1 MVLLTKIKNLLAILN
16 FSQLL
21 TFIKSLFTT
30 ALVSTLF
37 GIAGA
42 SLGKSFWAG
51 FGYSAAAQFII
62 GYIVATITHS
72 SYKNSTYLA
81 ELNYLEKLS
90 TILNCAYCNHPNIV
104 TFLPEEIP
112 NIICEKCKN
121 TSSIKLQFSVSRTTL
136 PAGDPSMSILKEP
149 QTTHKIKL

>member
-1 MVLLTKIKNLLAILN
+1 MLLLTKIKYIFAAANIN
-16 FSQLL
+16 QLL

-37 GIAGA
+37 GIASA

-51 FGYSAAAQFII
+51 FGYCAAAQFII

-81 ELNYLEKLS
+81 ELNFLEKLS
-90 TILNCAYCNHPNIV
+90 TILNCAYCNQPNIV

-136 PAGDPSMSILKEP
+136 PVTDSVTSILKEP
-149 QTTHKIKL
+149 QPTHKIKL